1 MGIGYTAPMSFF
13 PTRQIALEIGPV
25 AIHWY
30 GLMYLLAFLAAW
42 WLVPRITK
50 YRGLSLSKDQISSL
64 LTYVILGTLV
74 GGRIGYVLFYGA
86 EYYGEHPWEIFTVW
100 QGGMSSH
107 GGLLGVVLSLFLFS
121 RREQIDFWALA
132 DIAVIP
138 AAIGLAFGRFGN
150 FINQELFGP
159 VTTLPWGMSIPGIED
174 LRHPTPL
181 YAMFKDLLIAGVC
194 FFHLK
199 TSQTAGRTA
208 ALFLMLYGI
217 LRFLIEFVRIETAE
231 GVDLGFL
238 YLTRGQLLTIP
249 VFLVG
254 ICILWYHSRL
264 SSRHDECTS

>member
-1 MGIGYTAPMSFF
+1 MSFF

-30 GLMYLLAFLAAW
+30 GLMYLIAFLAAW

-86 EYYGEHPWEIFTVW
+86 EYYGEHPWEIFAVW

-121 RREQIDFWALA
+121 KREKVDFWALA

-138 AAIGLAFGRFGN
+138 AAIGLACGLFGN

-159 VTTLPWGMSIPGIED
+159 VTTLPWGMSIPGVEG

-181 YAMFKDLLIAGVC
+181 YAMLKDLLIAGVC
-194 FFHLK
+194 FLHLRA
-199 TSQTAGRTA
+199 TSKQQAAASYGVTA
-208 ALFLMLYGI
+208 ALFLILYGV
-217 LRFLIEFVRIETAE
+217 LRFFIEFVRIET
-231 GVDLGFL
+231 
-238 YLTRGQLLTIP
+238 
-249 VFLVG
+249 
-254 ICILWYHSRL
+254 
-264 SSRHDECTS
+264 